1 MKQKIGAL
9 LAALALA
16 VSAAACGAPG
26 ASVTPTPVP
35 AATPAPTPAPEQI
48 VRPETQPA
56 FPATVTDAAGR
67 QVSIESQPE
76 TLVSGYYI
84 TTSMLIAMGQQD
96 KLVGIE
102 AKAAS
107 RPIYA
112 LAAPELLELP
122 NVGSAKEF
130 DLEGCA
136 ALEPDLA
143 ILPLRLKDAADTL
156 TELGIPTITVN
167 PEDLEQMAQTVR
179 LLGQAIGAVEE
190 AQALLDDNQATQD
203 FLEQTL
209 AGAAAPRVYLAGNS
223 SYLSTAGGAMYQN
236 ALIELGGGENV
247 AAGLTDTY
255 WAQVSYEQLLSWDPE
270 VILIACDAGYTREEL
285 LGDPQLEQLSAVRSG
300 AVYAMPSGV
309 EAWDSPVPSAL
320 VGSRWVASVLHG
332 DAYPFGQFQADAAE
346 FYRNFYG
353 FEIDPALLPDP
364 LAW

>member
-1 MKQKIGAL
+1 MAGLSQRMVALGTARSEIREAFAFAQQRIAQVGAEQVEDFSL
-9 LAALALA
+9 
-16 VSAAACGAPG
+16 GNP
-26 ASVTPTPVP
+26 SV
-35 AATPAPTPAPEQI
+35 PAPEL
-48 VRPETQPA
+48 VR
-56 FPATVTDAAGR
+56 
-67 QVSIESQPE
+67 
-76 TLVSGYYI
+76 
-84 TTSMLIAMGQQD
+84 
-96 KLVGIE
+96 
-102 AKAAS
+102 
-107 RPIYA
+107 
-112 LAAPELLELP
+112 
-122 NVGSAKEF
+122 
-130 DLEGCA
+130 
-136 ALEPDLA
+136 
-143 ILPLRLKDAADTL
+143 
-156 TELGIPTITVN
+156 
-167 PEDLEQMAQTVR
+167 QT
-179 LLGQAIGAVEE
+179 